1 MRRTLSPATALAL
14 WLALI
19 TLAWWAVAPA
29 QLGIDPLVNAQG
41 EATGWWQ
48 LRRHAIHLTGL
59 WSMGLMGLIMVLAL
73 RLPLIERPLGGMDQV
88 YRLHKWAGM
97 GAGITAVLHWG
108 VKEGGGLIKATWG
121 REGKPARDAVLPW
134 FTDAR
139 DLAKDLGEWAFYAL
153 LVLIALTLLQRLL
166 AYRPWRLTHRAMP
179 LLYLGFVFHALALT
193 PLAYWALPLGLLQAG
208 LLTLGSAAALWSLAG
223 GIGLRR
229 RHGAHI
235 HSVQLLGQGPD
246 APLEVVCALPESW
259 PGHCPG
265 QFAFVCFDRAEGAHP
280 FTIASAPGALGQSP
294 RGEALLRLVIKPLG
308 DYTRTLARRLQ
319 AGQGV
324 DIEGPYGRF
333 DGRGSRARQQV
344 WVAGGVGVTPF
355 IALLEARQPGLA
367 TADAR
372 LQPVQMHYCTRD
384 AARDALLGRLQTLCA
399 QAEPA
404 VTLTVHDGARGQRL
418 TPRTLE
424 ALGGPLDIWFCGP
437 QGLGDA
443 LGAHASTAP
452 WRLFRESFAM
462 R

>member
-1 MRRTLSPATALAL
+1 M
-14 WLALI
+14 
-19 TLAWWAVAPA
+19 
-29 QLGIDPLVNAQG
+29 
-41 EATGWWQ
+41 
-48 LRRHAIHLTGL
+48 
-59 WSMGLMGLIMVLAL
+59 
-73 RLPLIERPLGGMDQV
+73 
-88 YRLHKWAGM
+88 
-97 GAGITAVLHWG
+97 
-108 VKEGGGLIKATWG
+108 
-121 REGKPARDAVLPW
+121 
-134 FTDAR
+134 
-139 DLAKDLGEWAFYAL
+139 
-153 LVLIALTLLQRLL
+153 
-166 AYRPWRLTHRAMP
+166 
-179 LLYLGFVFHALALT
+179 
-193 PLAYWALPLGLLQAG
+193 
-208 LLTLGSAAALWSLAG
+208 
-223 GIGLRR
+223 
-229 RHGAHI
+229 
-235 HSVQLLGQGPD
+235 
-246 APLEVVCALPESW
+246 
-259 PGHCPG
+259 
-265 QFAFVCFDRAEGAHP
+265 
-280 FTIASAPGALGQSP
+280 
-294 RGEALLRLVIKPLG
+294 
-308 DYTRTLARRLQ
+308 
-319 AGQGV
+319 

>member
-29 QLGIDPLVNAQG
+29 QLGIDPLVNARG

-48 LRRHAIHLTGL
+48 LRRHAIYLTGL
-59 WSMGLMGLIMVLAL
+59 WCMGLMGLIMVLAL

-97 GAGITAVLHWG
+97 GAGITALLHWG

-121 REGKPARDAVLPW
+121 REGKPARDAMLPW

-193 PLAYWALPLGLLQAG
+193 PLAYWALPLGLLHAG

-246 APLEVVCALPESW
+246 APLEVVCALPDSW

-265 QFAFVCFDRAEGAHP
+265 QFAFVRFDRAEGAHP
-280 FTIASAPGALGQSP
+280 FTIASAPGALGENA

-333 DGRGSRARQQV
+333 DGRGRRARQQV

>member
-1 MRRTLSPATALAL
+1 MGRHGRGHHRPAAL
-14 WLALI
+14 
-19 TLAWWAVAPA
+19 
-29 QLGIDPLVNAQG
+29 GREG
-41 EATGWWQ
+41 
-48 LRRHAIHLTGL
+48 
-59 WSMGLMGLIMVLAL
+59 
-73 RLPLIERPLGGMDQV
+73 
-88 YRLHKWAGM
+88 
-97 GAGITAVLHWG
+97 
-108 VKEGGGLIKATWG
+108 GGGLIKATWG

-246 APLEVVCALPESW
+246 APLEVVCALPDSW

-265 QFAFVCFDRAEGAHP
+265 QFAFVRFDRAEGAHP
-280 FTIASAPGALGQSP
+280 FTIASAPGALGENA

-399 QAEPA
+399 QAKPA
-404 VTLTVHDGARGQRL
+404 VTLTVHDDARGQRL